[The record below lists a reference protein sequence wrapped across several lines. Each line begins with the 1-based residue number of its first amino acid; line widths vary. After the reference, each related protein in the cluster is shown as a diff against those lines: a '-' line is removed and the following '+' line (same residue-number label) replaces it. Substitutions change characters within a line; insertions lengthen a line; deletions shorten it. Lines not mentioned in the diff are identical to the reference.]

1 MKRVVV
7 SSKTVENIAFG
18 FDNDRT
24 QFLCCEIWPPLP
36 RPINKT
42 SARFCPNSWPFVL
55 VFKIF
60 SAAIVNT
67 FITSNF
73 LHKFL
78 QMTTKWLLLHRP
90 FLPSN
95 TRALNRGREPEILW
109 DAFRSQIAKLWFPY
123 DRTMAIDRRGSQT
136 IAGDRTWFYLLRSSA
151 ITIAGSQTIAE
162 VCFHMIADDRRPY
175 CDLRSAIRDQMET
188 SLYVLSSAIVCDR
201 LRSWSQDRRRSQ
213 KYVSIWSQT
222 IADDRRPYC
231 DLRSAIRD
239 HMETSLYSCQKP
251 LKTQS

>member
-7 SSKTVENIAFG
+7 SSKTVENIGFG

-151 ITIAGSQTIAE
+151 ITIAE

-175 CDLRSAIRDQMET
+175 CDLRSAIRDHMET

-201 LRSWSQDRRRSQ
+201 LRSWSQDHRRSQ
-213 KYVSIWSQT
+213 KYVSMWSQT

-239 HMETSLYSCQKP
+239 HMETSL
-251 LKTQS
+251 